1 MNSELELTIVSI
13 FRGGQVL
20 LKNDKKSQE
29 NGMNISGS
37 TTGGRKVAKRF
48 TPKFL
53 QIVKGCAMRFFT
65 QSGIV
70 CICISVV
77 GKVPT
82 KCPIYWSDANSRT
95 VVGTLVPC
103 TIKKEKQHFS
113 PHCLH

>member
-1 MNSELELTIVSI
+1 MNSALEVTVGSI

-20 LKNDKKSQE
+20 SKNVKSQE

-37 TTGGRKVAKRF
+37 TTGGRKVTKRF

-53 QIVKGCAMRFFT
+53 QIVKGCAMQFFT
-65 QSGIV
+65 HSGIV

-82 KCPIYWSDANSRT
+82 KCPIYRPDANSRT

-103 TIKKEKQHFS
+103 TIKKEKQYMEH
-113 PHCLH
+113 H